1 MATKAD
7 IIKEKITSY
16 RAKLAADNGKA
27 DLLEVLANA
36 EKRLAAKSLTGQSV
50 DDATAVSIATD
61 AVTKISAY
69 NSQVQLAQLDV
80 DALSAELAGA
90 DPDPA

>member
-7 IIKEKITSY
+7 IIKGKITSY
-16 RAKLAADNGKA
+16 RASLAADNGKA
-27 DLLEVLANA
+27 DLLEALDNA

-50 DDATAVSIATD
+50 DDATAISIATD
-61 AVTKISAY
+61 AIAKINAY
-69 NSQVQLAQLDV
+69 NSQVQLAQIDV
-80 DALSAELAGA
+80 DALTAELAAA

>member
-7 IIKEKITSY
+7 IIKDKITSY

-27 DLLEVLANA
+27 DLLDVLANA
-36 EKRLAAKSLTGQSV
+36 EKRLNAKSILGESV

-61 AVTKISAY
+61 AITKINAY

-80 DALSAELAGA
+80 DALSAALAAA